1 MQGMPTAGI
10 AGGISRRGALGPD
23 TLKTGSIQM
32 TDVPTDQ
39 IAARLEEAAAAIER
53 SLRRARQGLGSA
65 AAGMSDESRSALER
79 EWSALK
85 SDLADLMDRGDIA
98 ESPEVQAALAR
109 IRGTMSRVSDTISNV
124 RDGAQQRAREGADR
138 VADFAHASPWQA
150 AGIAAVAGFVIG
162 VLLSRK

>member
-1 MQGMPTAGI
+1 
-10 AGGISRRGALGPD
+10 
-23 TLKTGSIQM
+23 M
-32 TDVPTDQ
+32 TDIPTDQ
-39 IAARLEEAAAAIER
+39 IAARLEEAVAAIER
-53 SLRRARQGLGSA
+53 SLKRARQNLGSA
-65 AAGMSDESRSALER
+65 AAGMTDESRSALER

-85 SDLADLMDRGDIA
+85 SDLSDLMDRGDIS

-109 IRGTMSRVSDTISNV
+109 VRSTMGGVAETISHV
-124 RDGAQQRAREGADR
+124 RSEAQHRAREGADR

>member
-1 MQGMPTAGI
+1 MRDI
-10 AGGISRRGALGPD
+10 
-23 TLKTGSIQM
+23 
-32 TDVPTDQ
+32 PTDQ

-53 SLRRARQGLGSA
+53 SLRRAREGLGSA
-65 AAGMSDESRSALER
+65 AANLSDESRSTLER

-109 IRGTMSRVSDTISNV
+109 IRNTMGRVTDTVSTV
-124 RDGAQQRAREGADR
+124 SQEAQHRAREGADR
-138 VADFAHASPWQA
+138 VAHFAHASPWQA